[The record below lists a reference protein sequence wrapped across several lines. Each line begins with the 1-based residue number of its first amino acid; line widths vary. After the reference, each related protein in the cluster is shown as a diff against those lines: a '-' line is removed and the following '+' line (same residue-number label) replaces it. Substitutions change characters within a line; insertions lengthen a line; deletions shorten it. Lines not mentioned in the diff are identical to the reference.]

1 VVTEPLIETKLYIP
15 RMRPN
20 VVARPRLSERLRRG
34 ADSRLT
40 LISAPAGFGK
50 TTLLT
55 EWLAAAPTADRA
67 VAWLS
72 LDQSDSRPATFWTY
86 LITALQTVAPG
97 VGASALP
104 LLQSSDLPI
113 ETVLTLLINE
123 LGALPHDVAVVLDDY
138 HVVESPDIE
147 EGMIFLLDHLPS
159 QIHAVISTRADPRL
173 PLARLRAR
181 GELVEI
187 RAADLR
193 FTHDEAAT
201 YLNAVGLRLT
211 TADVALL
218 GERTEGWIAA
228 LQLAGLSMQG
238 REDVGGFI
246 AGFAGND
253 RYIVDYLVDEVLQ
266 RQSDRVRTFL
276 LTTSVLERLCG
287 PLCDAVTERHDSR
300 AMLETLDHG
309 NLFVIPLDDI
319 REWYR
324 YHRLFADVLQAHLLE
339 SRPDDIAALHVRA
352 SAWYQ
357 QNGDSSEAI
366 RHAMAAEDFDRAA
379 DLVELAIPAMR
390 RARQE
395 ATLHG
400 WLKSLPADV
409 IRVRPVLSVGLA
421 GALLAV
427 GEFEGVEARLQD
439 AEGLLQHANGVG
451 SANQALEMVVANEEE
466 FQRLPAAI
474 ELYRAAAAMAHGD
487 VPATV
492 THAQLT
498 LDLSPEDDHL
508 PRAAAAG
515 LLGLA
520 YWVTGALDASHQ
532 AWAECVAGL
541 YRAGHVADTFGC
553 SIGMADIRRVQ
564 GRLGDAM
571 RTYEKALELATAHG
585 GPMLRG
591 TADMYVGMSEICRER
606 DDLSTALQHLR
617 QSQELGE
624 HLGLPQNAYR
634 WRVAMARVREA
645 EGDLSGAL
653 DLLNDA
659 ERVYRGD
666 FFPNVRPIPAMRARL
681 QIAQGSLDDALGW
694 AREQGLSVDDDLSY
708 LREFEYIT
716 LARVLLA
723 QHTKAQDVQALHD
736 ATGLLQRLIEAA
748 EVGGRTGSVIEILV
762 LQALAH
768 HAVGAAP
775 EALVPLERALTLAES
790 QGYVRIFVDEGPPMA
805 SLLKAAAKEGIA
817 RNYVRPLLATL
828 GKSETD
834 RPIDQGL
841 IEPLSERELE
851 VLRLLATDLN
861 GPAIARS
868 LVVSLNT
875 VRTHTKNIYTKLDVN
890 DRRAAVRRATE
901 LHLLSR

>member
-1 VVTEPLIETKLYIP
+1 MTEPLLETKLYVP
-15 RMRPN
+15 RLRPD

-34 ADSRLT
+34 AESRLT

-55 EWLAAAPTADRA
+55 EWLASTPKRA

-72 LDQSDSRPATFWTY
+72 LDQQDSRPATFWTY
-86 LITALQTVAPG
+86 LITALQAVVPG
-97 VGASALP
+97 IGASALP
-104 LLQSSDLPI
+104 LLQATDAPI
-113 ETVLTLLINE
+113 EPVLTIVINE
-123 LGALPHDVAVVLDDY
+123 LGAVPHDVTLVLDDY
-138 HVVESPDIE
+138 HVIESADIE
-147 EGMIFLLDHLPS
+147 DGMIFLLEHLPS
-159 QIHAVISTRADPRL
+159 QVHVVIATRADPRL

-193 FTHDEAAT
+193 FSHEEAAT
-201 YLNAVGLRLT
+201 YLNTVVGLDLT
-211 TADVALL
+211 TANIELL

-238 REDVGGFI
+238 RADVGGFI

-266 RQSDRVRTFL
+266 RQPDHVRTFL
-276 LTTSVLERLCG
+276 LSTSVLERLNG
-287 PLCDAVTERHDSR
+287 ALCDAVTERHDSK
-300 AMLETLDHG
+300 AMLEILEHG
-309 NLFVIPLDDI
+309 NLFVVPLDDV

-357 QNGDSSEAI
+357 QNGDISEAI
-366 RHAMAAEDFDRAA
+366 RHAMAARDFDRAA
-379 DLVELAIPAMR
+379 DLVELAIPVMR

-395 ATLHG
+395 AALNA
-400 WLKSLPADV
+400 WIKALPADV
-409 IRVRPVLSVGLA
+409 ISVRPVLSVGLA
-421 GALLAV
+421 GALLAS
-427 GEFEGVEARLQD
+427 GEFDEVEARLQD
-439 AEGLLQHANGVG
+439 AEQWLPANGVG
-451 SANQALEMVVANEEE
+451 SVDRASEMVVANEEE
-466 FQRLPAAI
+466 FERLPAAI
-474 ELYRAAAAMAHGD
+474 QLYRAAHALAHGD

-492 THAQLT
+492 RHAQQAF
-498 LDLSPEDDHL
+498 DLSPGDDHL

-515 LLGLA
+515 MLGIA
-520 YWVTGALDASHQ
+520 YWITGDLEAGHQ

-553 SIGMADIRRVQ
+553 SLGLADIRRVQ

-571 RTYEKALELATAHG
+571 RTYEQALEIAAAHG
-585 GPMLRG
+585 GPTLRG

-606 DDLSTALQHLR
+606 NDLPAAAQHLQ
-617 QSQELGE
+617 QSKELGE

-634 WRVAMARVREA
+634 WRVAMARLREA

-659 ERVYRGD
+659 ERVYKGD
-666 FFPNVRPIPAMRARL
+666 FFPNVRPVPAVRARL
-681 QIAQGSLDDALGW
+681 WVTQGSLAEALAW
-694 AREQGLSVDDDLSY
+694 AREQGLSADDDLSY
-708 LREFEYIT
+708 MREFEHVT

-723 QHTKAQDVQALHD
+723 QHTKARDEDALRS
-736 ATGLLQRLIEAA
+736 ATGLLQRLLEAA
-748 EVGGRTGSVIEILV
+748 EVGGRTGTVIEILV
-762 LQALAH
+762 LQALA
-768 HAVGAAP
+768 AGGVS
-775 EALVPLERALTLAES
+775 EALVPLERALTLAEP
-790 QGYVRIFVDEGPPMA
+790 QGYVRIFVDEGAPMA

-817 RNYVRPLLATL
+817 RTYVRRLLGSFTT
-828 GKSETD
+828 TD
-834 RPIDQGL
+834 TDPRADQGL
-841 IEPLSERELE
+841 IDPLSERELE
-851 VLRLLATDLN
+851 VLRLLATELN
-861 GPAIARS
+861 GPEIART

-890 DRRAAVRRATE
+890 DRRAAIRRATE

>member
-1 VVTEPLIETKLYIP
+1 MTEPLLETKLYLP
-15 RMRPN
+15 KLRPD

-34 ADSRLT
+34 AESKLT

-55 EWLAAAPTADRA
+55 EWLAANPERA

-72 LDQSDSRPATFWTY
+72 LDQKDSRPATFWTY
-86 LITALQTVAPG
+86 LITALQTVVPG
-97 VGASALP
+97 IGASALP
-104 LLQSSDLPI
+104 LLQSADAPI
-113 ETVLTLLINE
+113 EPALTIVINE
-123 LGALPHDVAVVLDDY
+123 LGAAQHDVAIVLDDY
-138 HVVESPDIE
+138 HVVESQDIE
-147 EGMIFLLDHLPS
+147 EGMIFLLEHLPS
-159 QIHAVISTRADPRL
+159 QVHVVIATRADPRL

-193 FTHDEAAT
+193 FSHDEAAT
-201 YLNAVGLRLT
+201 YLNAVVGLDLT
-211 TADVALL
+211 AANVALL

-238 REDVGGFI
+238 RADVGGFI

-266 RQSDRVRTFL
+266 RQPDHVRTFL
-276 LTTSVLERLCG
+276 LSTSILERLNG
-287 PLCDAVTERHDSR
+287 ALCDAVMQRHDSK
-300 AMLETLDHG
+300 AMLETLEHG
-309 NLFVIPLDDI
+309 NLFVVPLDDI

-339 SRPDDIAALHVRA
+339 SRPDEIAALHVRA

-357 QNGDSSEAI
+357 QDGDTSEAI
-366 RHAMAAEDFDRAA
+366 RHAMAGQDFDRAA
-379 DLVELAIPAMR
+379 DLVELAIPVMR
-390 RARQE
+390 RIRQE
-395 ATLHG
+395 AALHG
-400 WLKSLPADV
+400 WLKALPADV

-439 AEGLLQHANGVG
+439 AEGLLQGNGVG
-451 SANQALEMVVANEEE
+451 PANRPAEIVVANEEE

-474 ELYRAAAAMAHGD
+474 ALYRAAGALAHGD

-492 THAQLT
+492 AHAQRV

-515 LLGLA
+515 LLGIA
-520 YWVTGALDASHQ
+520 YWITGDSRLEAGHQ

-541 YRAGHVADTFGC
+541 YRAGHIADTFGC

-571 RTYEKALELATAHG
+571 RTYEHALAHAGARG
-585 GPMLRG
+585 GPTLRG

-606 DDLSTALQHLR
+606 DDLPAALGHLR
-617 QSQELGE
+617 HSQELGE
-624 HLGLPQNAYR
+624 HLGLPQNPYR
-634 WRVAMARVREA
+634 WRVAMAGVREA

-653 DLLNDA
+653 ELLNDA

-666 FFPNVRPIPAMRARL
+666 FFPNVRPIPAVRARL
-681 QIAQGSLDDALGW
+681 WVTQGSLDQALAW
-694 AREQGLSVDDDLSY
+694 AREQGHSATDDLSY
-708 LREFEYIT
+708 MREFEHVT
-716 LARVLLA
+716 LARLLLA
-723 QHTKAQDVQALHD
+723 QHAKTRDAAALQS
-736 ATGLLQRLIEAA
+736 AIGLLQRLLEAA
-748 EVGGRTGSVIEILV
+748 EEGGRTGTVIEILV
-762 LQALAH
+762 LQALAAG
-768 HAVGAAP
+768 AVSDG
-775 EALVPLERALTLAES
+775 LVPLERALTLAEP

-805 SLLKAAAKEGIA
+805 SLLRAGAKDGIA
-817 RNYVRPLLATL
+817 RSYVRRLLAALAKT
-828 GKSETD
+828 ETD

-841 IEPLSERELE
+841 IEPLSERELD

-861 GPAIARS
+861 GPEIARS

-890 DRRAAVRRATE
+890 DRRAAVRRAGE
-901 LHLLSR
+901 LDLLPKR

>member
-1 VVTEPLIETKLYIP
+1 MTEPLLETKLYLP
-15 RMRPN
+15 KLRPD

-34 ADSRLT
+34 AESKLT

-55 EWLAAAPTADRA
+55 EWLAATPERA

-72 LDQSDSRPATFWTY
+72 LDQKDSRPATFWTY
-86 LITALQTVAPG
+86 LITALQTVVPG
-97 VGASALP
+97 VGATALP
-104 LLQSSDLPI
+104 LLQSADAPI
-113 ETVLTLLINE
+113 EPVLTIVINE
-123 LGALPHDVAVVLDDY
+123 LGAVPHDVAVVLDDY

-147 EGMIFLLDHLPS
+147 EGMIFLLEHLPS
-159 QIHAVISTRADPRL
+159 QVHIVIATRADPRL

-193 FTHDEAAT
+193 FSHDEAAT
-201 YLNAVGLRLT
+201 YLNAVVGLDLT
-211 TADVALL
+211 AANVALL

-238 REDVGGFI
+238 RSDVGGFI

-266 RQSDRVRTFL
+266 RQPDHVRTFL
-276 LTTSVLERLCG
+276 LSTSILERLNG
-287 PLCDAVTERHDSR
+287 ALCDAVTQRHDSK
-300 AMLETLDHG
+300 AMLETLEHG
-309 NLFVIPLDDI
+309 NLFVVPLDDI

-339 SRPDDIAALHVRA
+339 SRPDEIAALHVRA

-357 QNGDSSEAI
+357 QDGDTSEAI
-366 RHAMAAEDFDRAA
+366 RHAMAGQDFDRAA
-379 DLVELAIPAMR
+379 DLVELAIPVMR
-390 RARQE
+390 RIRQE

-400 WLKSLPADV
+400 WLKALPADV

-421 GALLAV
+421 GALLSV

-439 AEGLLQHANGVG
+439 AEGLLQGNGVG
-451 SANQALEMVVANEEE
+451 PANRPAEIVVANEEE

-474 ELYRAAAAMAHGD
+474 ALYRAAGALAHGD

-492 THAQLT
+492 AHAQLV

-515 LLGLA
+515 LLGIA
-520 YWVTGALDASHQ
+520 YWITGDSRLEAGHQ

-541 YRAGHVADTFGC
+541 YRAGHIADTFGC

-571 RTYEKALELATAHG
+571 RTYEQALAHAGAHG
-585 GPMLRG
+585 GPTLRG

-606 DDLSTALQHLR
+606 DDLPAALEHLR
-617 QSQELGE
+617 HSQELGE
-624 HLGLPQNAYR
+624 HLGLPQNPYR
-634 WRVAMARVREA
+634 WRVAMAGVREA

-653 DLLNDA
+653 ELLNDA

-666 FFPNVRPIPAMRARL
+666 FFPNVRPIPAVRARL
-681 QIAQGSLDDALGW
+681 WVTQGSLEQALAW
-694 AREQGLSVDDDLSY
+694 AREQGLSATDDLSY
-708 LREFEYIT
+708 MREFEHVT

-723 QHTKAQDVQALHD
+723 QHTKTRDVAALQS
-736 ATGLLQRLIEAA
+736 AIGLLQRLLEAA
-748 EVGGRTGSVIEILV
+748 EEGGRTGTVIEILV
-762 LQALAH
+762 LQALGAG
-768 HAVGAAP
+768 AVSDG
-775 EALVPLERALTLAES
+775 LVPLERALTLAES

-805 SLLKAAAKEGIA
+805 LLLRAAAKDGIA
-817 RNYVRPLLATL
+817 RSYVRRLLAALAKT
-828 GKSETD
+828 ETD

-841 IEPLSERELE
+841 IEPLSERELD

-861 GPAIARS
+861 GPEIARS

-890 DRRAAVRRATE
+890 DRRAAVRRAGE
-901 LHLLSR
+901 LDLLPKH

>member
-1 VVTEPLIETKLYIP
+1 MTEPLLETKLYLP
-15 RMRPN
+15 KLRPD

-34 ADSRLT
+34 AESKLT

-55 EWLAAAPTADRA
+55 EWLAATPERA

-72 LDQSDSRPATFWTY
+72 LDQKDSRPATFWTY
-86 LITALQTVAPG
+86 LITALQTVVPG
-97 VGASALP
+97 VGAAALP
-104 LLQSSDLPI
+104 LLQSADAPI
-113 ETVLTLLINE
+113 EPVLTIVINE
-123 LGALPHDVAVVLDDY
+123 LGAVPHDVAVVLDDY

-147 EGMIFLLDHLPS
+147 EGMIFLLEHLPS
-159 QIHAVISTRADPRL
+159 QVHIVIATRADPRL

-187 RAADLR
+187 RATDLR
-193 FTHDEAAT
+193 FSHDEAAT
-201 YLNAVGLRLT
+201 YLNAVVGLDLT
-211 TADVALL
+211 AANVALL

-238 REDVGGFI
+238 RADVGGFI

-266 RQSDRVRTFL
+266 RQPDHVRTFL
-276 LTTSVLERLCG
+276 LSTSILERLNG
-287 PLCDAVTERHDSR
+287 ALCDAVTQRHDSK
-300 AMLETLDHG
+300 AMLEKLEHG
-309 NLFVIPLDDI
+309 NLFVVPLDDI
-319 REWYR
+319 RDWYR

-339 SRPDDIAALHVRA
+339 SRPDEIAALHVRA

-357 QNGDSSEAI
+357 QDGDTSEAI
-366 RHAMAAEDFDRAA
+366 RHAMAGQDFDRAA
-379 DLVELAIPAMR
+379 DLVELAIPVMR
-390 RARQE
+390 RIRQE

-400 WLKSLPADV
+400 WLKALPADV

-421 GALLAV
+421 GALLSV

-439 AEGLLQHANGVG
+439 AEGLLQGNGIGPANRP
-451 SANQALEMVVANEEE
+451 AEIVVANEEE

-474 ELYRAAAAMAHGD
+474 ALYRAAGALAHGD

-492 THAQLT
+492 AHAQLV

-515 LLGLA
+515 LLGIA
-520 YWVTGALDASHQ
+520 YWITGDSRLEAGHQ

-541 YRAGHVADTFGC
+541 YRAGHIADTFGC

-571 RTYEKALELATAHG
+571 RTYEQALAHAGAHG
-585 GPMLRG
+585 GPTLRG

-606 DDLSTALQHLR
+606 DDLPAALEHLR
-617 QSQELGE
+617 HSQELGE
-624 HLGLPQNAYR
+624 HLGLPQNPYR
-634 WRVAMARVREA
+634 WRVAMAGVREA

-653 DLLNDA
+653 ELLNDA

-666 FFPNVRPIPAMRARL
+666 FFPNVRPIPAVRARL
-681 QIAQGSLDDALGW
+681 WVTQGSLEQALAW
-694 AREQGLSVDDDLSY
+694 AREQGLSATDDLSY
-708 LREFEYIT
+708 MREFEHVT

-723 QHTKAQDVQALHD
+723 QHTKTRDVAALQS
-736 ATGLLQRLIEAA
+736 AIGLLQRLLEAA
-748 EVGGRTGSVIEILV
+748 EEGGRTGTVIEILV
-762 LQALAH
+762 LQALGAG
-768 HAVGAAP
+768 AVSDG
-775 EALVPLERALTLAES
+775 LVPLERALTLAES

-805 SLLKAAAKEGIA
+805 LLLRAAAKDGIA
-817 RNYVRPLLATL
+817 RGYVRRLLAALAKT
-828 GKSETD
+828 ETD

-841 IEPLSERELE
+841 IEPLSERELD

-861 GPAIARS
+861 GPEIARS

-890 DRRAAVRRATE
+890 DRGAAVRRAGE
-901 LHLLSR
+901 LDLLPKH

>member
-1 VVTEPLIETKLYIP
+1 MTEPLLETKLYLP
-15 RMRPN
+15 KLRPD

-34 ADSRLT
+34 AESKLT

-55 EWLAAAPTADRA
+55 EWLAATPERA

-72 LDQSDSRPATFWTY
+72 LDQKDSRPATFWTY
-86 LITALQTVAPG
+86 LITALQTVVPG
-97 VGASALP
+97 VGAAALP
-104 LLQSSDLPI
+104 LLQSADAPI
-113 ETVLTLLINE
+113 EPVLTIVINE
-123 LGALPHDVAVVLDDY
+123 LGAVPHDVAIVLDDY
-138 HVVESPDIE
+138 HVLESPDID
-147 EGMIFLLDHLPS
+147 EGMIFLLEHLPS
-159 QIHAVISTRADPRL
+159 QVHVIIATRADPRL

-193 FTHDEAAT
+193 FSHDEAAT
-201 YLNAVGLRLT
+201 YLNAVVGLDLT
-211 TADVALL
+211 AANIVLL

-238 REDVGGFI
+238 RSDVGGFI

-266 RQSDRVRTFL
+266 RQPDHVRTFL
-276 LTTSVLERLCG
+276 LSTSILERLNG
-287 PLCDAVTERHDSR
+287 ALCDAVTQRHDSK
-300 AMLETLDHG
+300 AMLETLEHG
-309 NLFVIPLDDI
+309 NLFVVPLDDI

-339 SRPDDIAALHVRA
+339 SRPDEIAALHVRA

-357 QNGDSSEAI
+357 QDGDTSEAI
-366 RHAMAAEDFDRAA
+366 RHAMAGQDFDRAA
-379 DLVELAIPAMR
+379 DLVELAIPVMR
-390 RARQE
+390 RIRQE

-400 WLKSLPADV
+400 WLKALPADV

-421 GALLAV
+421 GALLSV

-439 AEGLLQHANGVG
+439 AEGLLQGNGAGPANRP
-451 SANQALEMVVANEEE
+451 AEIVVANEEE

-474 ELYRAAAAMAHGD
+474 ALYRAAGALAHGD

-492 THAQLT
+492 AHAQLV

-515 LLGLA
+515 LLGIA
-520 YWVTGALDASHQ
+520 YWITGDSRLEAGHQ

-541 YRAGHVADTFGC
+541 YRAGHIADTFGC

-571 RTYEKALELATAHG
+571 RTYEQALAHAGAHG
-585 GPMLRG
+585 GPTLRG

-606 DDLSTALQHLR
+606 DDLPAALEHLR
-617 QSQELGE
+617 HSQELGE
-624 HLGLPQNAYR
+624 HLGLPQNPYR
-634 WRVAMARVREA
+634 WRVAMAGVREA

-653 DLLNDA
+653 ELLNDA

-666 FFPNVRPIPAMRARL
+666 FFPNVRPIPAVRARL
-681 QIAQGSLDDALGW
+681 WVTQGSLEQALAW
-694 AREQGLSVDDDLSY
+694 AREQGLSATDDLSY
-708 LREFEYIT
+708 MREFEHVT

-723 QHTKAQDVQALHD
+723 QHTKTRDVAALQS
-736 ATGLLQRLIEAA
+736 AIGLLQRLLEAA
-748 EVGGRTGSVIEILV
+748 EEGGRTGTVIEILV
-762 LQALAH
+762 LQALGAG
-768 HAVGAAP
+768 AVSDG
-775 EALVPLERALTLAES
+775 LVPLERALTLAES

-805 SLLKAAAKEGIA
+805 LLLRAAAKDGIA
-817 RNYVRPLLATL
+817 RSYVRRLLAALAKT
-828 GKSETD
+828 ETD

-841 IEPLSERELE
+841 IEPLSERELD

-861 GPAIARS
+861 GPEIARS

-890 DRRAAVRRATE
+890 DRRAAVRRAGE
-901 LHLLSR
+901 LDLLPKH

>member
-1 VVTEPLIETKLYIP
+1 MTEPLLETKLYLP
-15 RMRPN
+15 KLRPD

-34 ADSRLT
+34 AESKLT

-55 EWLAAAPTADRA
+55 EWLAATPERA

-72 LDQSDSRPATFWTY
+72 LDQKDSRPATFWTY
-86 LITALQTVAPG
+86 LITALQTVVPG
-97 VGASALP
+97 VGATALP
-104 LLQSSDLPI
+104 LLQSADAPI
-113 ETVLTLLINE
+113 EPVLTIVINE
-123 LGALPHDVAVVLDDY
+123 LGAVPHDVAVVLDDY

-147 EGMIFLLDHLPS
+147 EGMIFLLEHLPS
-159 QIHAVISTRADPRL
+159 QVHIVIATRADPRL

-193 FTHDEAAT
+193 FSHDEAAT
-201 YLNAVGLRLT
+201 YLNAVVGLDLT
-211 TADVALL
+211 AANVALL

-238 REDVGGFI
+238 RADVGGFI

-266 RQSDRVRTFL
+266 RQPDPVRTFL
-276 LTTSVLERLCG
+276 LSTSVLERLNG
-287 PLCDAVTERHDSR
+287 ALCDAVTQRHDSK
-300 AMLETLDHG
+300 AMLETLEHG
-309 NLFVIPLDDI
+309 NLFVVPLDDI

-339 SRPDDIAALHVRA
+339 SRPDEIAALHVRA

-357 QNGDSSEAI
+357 QDGDTSEAI
-366 RHAMAAEDFDRAA
+366 RHAMAGQDFDRAA
-379 DLVELAIPAMR
+379 DLVELAIPVMR
-390 RARQE
+390 RIRQE

-400 WLKSLPADV
+400 WLKALPADV

-421 GALLAV
+421 GALLSV

-439 AEGLLQHANGVG
+439 AEGLLQGNGVG
-451 SANQALEMVVANEEE
+451 PANRPAEIVVANEEE

-474 ELYRAAAAMAHGD
+474 ALYRAAGALAHGD

-492 THAQLT
+492 AHAQLV

-515 LLGLA
+515 LLGIA
-520 YWVTGALDASHQ
+520 YWITGDSRLEAGHQ

-541 YRAGHVADTFGC
+541 YRAGHIADTFGC

-571 RTYEKALELATAHG
+571 RTYEQALAHAGAHG
-585 GPMLRG
+585 GPTLRG

-606 DDLSTALQHLR
+606 DDLPAALEHLR
-617 QSQELGE
+617 HSQELGE
-624 HLGLPQNAYR
+624 HLGLPQNPYR
-634 WRVAMARVREA
+634 WRVAMAGVREA

-653 DLLNDA
+653 ELLNDA

-666 FFPNVRPIPAMRARL
+666 FFPNVRPIPAVRARL
-681 QIAQGSLDDALGW
+681 WVTQGSLEQALAW
-694 AREQGLSVDDDLSY
+694 AREQGLSATDDLSY
-708 LREFEYIT
+708 MREFEHVT

-723 QHTKAQDVQALHD
+723 QHTKTRDVAALQS
-736 ATGLLQRLIEAA
+736 AIGLLQRLLEAA
-748 EVGGRTGSVIEILV
+748 EEGGRTGTVIEILV
-762 LQALAH
+762 LQALGAG
-768 HAVGAAP
+768 AVSDG
-775 EALVPLERALTLAES
+775 LVPLERALTLAES

-805 SLLKAAAKEGIA
+805 LLLRAAAKDGIA
-817 RNYVRPLLATL
+817 RSYVRRLLAALAKT
-828 GKSETD
+828 ETD

-841 IEPLSERELE
+841 IEPLSERELD

-861 GPAIARS
+861 GPEIARS

-890 DRRAAVRRATE
+890 DRRAAVRRAGE
-901 LHLLSR
+901 LDLLPKH